1 MTSPAAD
8 SGAAGATSSLER
20 LRPVR
25 TRLPGGVELHHVQAG
40 AGAPLVFI
48 HGVMGDW
55 RSWAAQ
61 WDDFRARYTCLSYSR
76 RYNHPNRNDM
86 PSPDHSALVD
96 AQDLLGLLDALGWDT
111 PILVGS
117 SYGAFTA
124 LAFAVAHPG
133 RVRAVVAS
141 EPPMLRYADFSDEGR
156 AIRAAFRRDVV
167 EPANARF
174 RAGDDEAAAQIMT
187 GGISGSGSAAA
198 TPAGMVRRLQNMR
211 AMRMLAMSSDEFPL
225 LEPAALAALP
235 MPVLLLAGERTE
247 PIHDVTFRNLCA
259 AMPRARSARIAG
271 AGHATGRDAPQ
282 AFNRTVLE
290 FLATLDRA
298 AGA

>member
-1 MTSPAAD
+1 VTTPAAG
-8 SGAAGATSSLER
+8 SGAAGATSGLER

-55 RSWAAQ
+55 RSWTPQ
-61 WDDFRARYTCLSYSR
+61 WDDFTARYTCLSYSR

-96 AQDLLGLLDALGWDT
+96 AQDLLGLLDALGWQR
-111 PILVGS
+111 PVLVGS

-124 LAFAVAHPG
+124 LAFAVAHPA

-141 EPPMLRYADFSDEGR
+141 EPPMLRYADFTDEGR

-167 EPANARF
+167 EPANACF
-174 RAGDDEAAAQIMT
+174 RAGDDDAAARIMT
-187 GGISGSGSAAA
+187 GGISGAGSAAA
-198 TPAGMVRRLQNMR
+198 TPAGMASRLQNVR
-211 AMRMLAMSSDEFPL
+211 AMRMLALSSDEFPL
-225 LEPAALAALP
+225 LAPEDLAALP
-235 MPVLLLAGERTE
+235 MPVLLLAGECTE
-247 PIHDVTFRNLCA
+247 PIHDATFRNICA
-259 AMPRARSARIAG
+259 AMPNARTARIPG
-271 AGHATGRDAPQ
+271 AGHATGRDAPE

-290 FLATLDRA
+290 FLSGL
-298 AGA
+298 G